1 MLLLKYFDIIF
12 FSLKFLPDQSIR
24 LKSWSWLKVTGGCL
38 TGNCFDGNGSATE
51 LRERGKEKISFA
63 QRKIKVNKRCWAN
76 SVYIVSPKFTPIIR
90 PGAKVWW
97 QYRNS
102 FTCNR
107 QLVRHGSVCMFF
119 VVVIFNHHFVLF
131 NSQSPLICLKD
142 RLAFSQVYIKLTEF
156 IGLIL
161 KT

>member
-1 MLLLKYFDIIF
+1 MISY
-12 FSLKFLPDQSIR
+12 FSLSNFYQISPFVWKVDLDWKLQVAVWLEIVLMEMDQRRNSENVE
-24 LKSWSWLKVTGGCL
+24 K
-38 TGNCFDGNGSATE
+38 
-51 LRERGKEKISFA
+51 KISFA

-102 FTCNR
+102 FTWNR

-119 VVVIFNHHFVLF
+119 FIYFFVILNHHFVLF